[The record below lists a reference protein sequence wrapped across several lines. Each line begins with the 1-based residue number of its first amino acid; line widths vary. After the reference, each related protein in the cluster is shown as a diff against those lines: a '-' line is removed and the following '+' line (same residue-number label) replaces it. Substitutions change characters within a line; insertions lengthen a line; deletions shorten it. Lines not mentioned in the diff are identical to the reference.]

1 MTITHRGETYTVW
14 TEAELSLLVFRLK
27 LDGVAA

>member
-14 TEAELSLLVFRLK
+14 TEQELRLLIFRLRI
-27 LDGVAA
+27 VAA